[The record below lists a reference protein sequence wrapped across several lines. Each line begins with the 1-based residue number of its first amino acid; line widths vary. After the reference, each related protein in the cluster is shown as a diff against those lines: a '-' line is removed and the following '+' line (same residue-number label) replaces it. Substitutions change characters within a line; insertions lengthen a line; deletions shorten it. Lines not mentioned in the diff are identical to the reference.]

1 MILDVD
7 TKKNLNKFDQ
17 TCRDPYL
24 ISNKYQNVLELLG
37 N

>member
-7 TKKNLNKFDQ
+7 RKKADQ